1 MKKLILS
8 LSIFSVFALAFTIAS
23 PVSAFS
29 WHFNRGTT
37 VVSSNEAS
45 VGNTVNAMSNT
56 GSNTAE
62 DNDDGTSIVTG
73 PATSMI
79 DLQNGINDNST
90 ILRLRG
96 RIGSLKVISKNSAEV
111 MNVTT
116 STADTGNNTANE
128 NDDDTSVTT
137 GEAASG
143 ITIANMVNSNM
154 TRIFSSSHFHHFED
168 VE

>member
-1 MKKLILS
+1 
-8 LSIFSVFALAFTIAS
+8 
-23 PVSAFS
+23 
-29 WHFNRGTT
+29 
-37 VVSSNEAS
+37 
-45 VGNTVNAMSNT
+45 MSNT